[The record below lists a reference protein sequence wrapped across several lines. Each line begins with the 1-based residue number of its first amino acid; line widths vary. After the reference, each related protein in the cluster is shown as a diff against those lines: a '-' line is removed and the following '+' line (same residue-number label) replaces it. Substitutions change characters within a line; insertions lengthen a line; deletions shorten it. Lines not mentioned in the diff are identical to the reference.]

1 MQPETMLTRS
11 RRSVTILM
19 LLLVVLTAL
28 AGCGPRATGG
38 AVAASADESQVVIDL
53 PALVIDV
60 QADGSMTIGG
70 QPVTQLGAMIGQD
83 LSTLAVPV
91 DTVNFLTQ
99 AKIQH
104 IQIDNTAEGIL
115 ILVNGQPIPS
125 LAWDGEK
132 LVATGEVLET
142 LGGGLALLDKLLPM
156 IRNLG
161 IGVILRFPVAAGTE
175 ILPFVAAD
183 DEAASRALA
192 AQQEF
197 LDAVGTPPTFEV
209 TVTYADDGTWSVAG
223 LSQAELAQFLPAVQN
238 TLNLPLNV
246 IQTASGAGI
255 DEIALS
261 TNPDG
266 IFIAVNGKTLPY
278 ITWADGRINHV
289 LTLAQQTG
297 LLGDDLN
304 AQTLLNTIEGLLPA
318 VQASNLKLT
327 VVFP

>member
-1 MQPETMLTRS
+1 M
-11 RRSVTILM
+11 
-19 LLLVVLTAL
+19 A
-28 AGCGPRATGG
+28 AT
-38 AVAASADESQVVIDL
+38 ADESQVVVDL

-60 QADGSMTIGG
+60 QTDGSMTIGD
-70 QPVTQLGAMIGQD
+70 QSVAELGAMVGQD
-83 LSTLAVPV
+83 LSTLVVPA
-91 DTVNFLTQ
+91 DTVSFLTQ
-99 AKIQH
+99 AGVQH
-104 IQIDNTAEGIL
+104 IQIDNTADGIL
-115 ILVNGQPIPS
+115 ILVNGQAIPS

-156 IRNLG
+156 IRSLG
-161 IGVILRFPVAAGTE
+161 LGVIMRFPVTSGTE
-175 ILPFVAAD
+175 ALPFVAAD
-183 DEAASRALA
+183 DETATRALA

-209 TVTYADDGTWSVAG
+209 TVTYAEDGTWNVAG

-246 IQTASGAGI
+246 IQTASAAGI
-255 DEIALS
+255 DEITLS
-261 TNPDG
+261 TNTDG

-278 ITWADGRINHV
+278 ITWADGRVNHI

-297 LLGDDLN
+297 LLGTDLN
-304 AQTLLNTIEGLLPA
+304 AQTLINTVEGLLPA

-327 VVFP
+327 VNFP